1 MAIFIENVLDV
12 YSQGAIN
19 TVLTDLDH
27 FIDGKKTAG
36 RSAQQVKNNLQ
47 ADKNCSEIKG
57 ATKLIEQ
64 ALLSHPDFIN
74 AAQPQKLAKVILSRY
89 EEGMEY
95 GPHID
100 DAVIED
106 TRTDLSFT
114 LFLSD
119 PDSYQGGELVIQQP
133 DGAESIKLAK
143 GSVYVYPTKYVHYVA
158 PVTEGV
164 RFAAIGWVQSHVRL
178 EEHRQILLNVA
189 VLLKQLP
196 DVTEN
201 RAIRLQLLQIQS
213 QLQRLW
219 YD

>member
-12 YSQGAIN
+12 HTQDAIN
-19 TVLTDLDH
+19 TVLTDTDH
-27 FIDGKKTAG
+27 FIDGKQTAG
-36 RSAQQVKNNLQ
+36 RSAKQVKNNLQ
-47 ADKNCSEIKG
+47 ADKNRPEIKG

-64 ALLSHPDFIN
+64 SLLAHPDFIN
-74 AAQPQKLAKVILSRY
+74 AAQPLKLAKVMLSRY
-89 EEGMEY
+89 EQGMEY

-100 DAVIED
+100 DAMIEGA
-106 TRTDLSFT
+106 RTDLSFT

-133 DGAESIKLAK
+133 DGEESVKLPK
-143 GSVYVYPTKYVHYVA
+143 GALYLYPTNRVHYVA
-158 PVTEGV
+158 PVTQGV
-164 RFAAIGWVQSHVRL
+164 RIAAVGWVQSRVRL
-178 EEHRQILLNVA
+178 EEHRQILFNVA

-196 DVTEN
+196 DSLEN
-201 RAIRLQLLQIQS
+201 KAMRLQLLQIQS

>member
-12 YSQGAIN
+12 YTQDAIN
-19 TVLTDLDH
+19 AVFTDLDH
-27 FIDGKKTAG
+27 FIDCKKTAG
-36 RSAQQVKNNLQ
+36 KSAKQVKNNLQ
-47 ADKNCSEIKG
+47 ADKNRPEIKG

-64 ALLSHPDFIN
+64 ALLAHPDFIN
-74 AAQPQKLAKVILSRY
+74 AAQPQKLAKVMLSRY
-89 EEGMEY
+89 EKGMEY

-100 DAVIED
+100 DAVIDD

-143 GSVYVYPTKYVHYVA
+143 GAVYLYPTNCVHYVA

-164 RFAAIGWVQSHVRL
+164 RLAAVGWVQSHARL

-196 DVTEN
+196 NVAEN
-201 RAIRLQLLQIQS
+201 KAMRLQLLQIQS
-213 QLQRLW
+213 QLQRLL